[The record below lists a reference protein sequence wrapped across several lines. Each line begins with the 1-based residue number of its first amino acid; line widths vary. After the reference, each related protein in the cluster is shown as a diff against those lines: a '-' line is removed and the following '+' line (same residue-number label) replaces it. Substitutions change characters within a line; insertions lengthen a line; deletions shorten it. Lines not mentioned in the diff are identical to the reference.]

1 MRTSTFLLPVLA
13 LLAACG
19 SPAAPLVPSPAPSP
33 EPAAAPSASAP
44 AAIVSDPAGAK
55 RIAADVTFLA
65 SPELAGRGTGEEGA
79 RLARD
84 FIVKRFTDLGLTP
97 AGSADGASFT
107 QELTA
112 RVGAD
117 AKPPELAVVARGG
130 ASKSVDPLMA
140 RVAEGSATGKVSAP
154 AVFVGFGI
162 TAAAAS
168 WDDYAGI
175 DLTGKIAVI
184 LDGAPSPPVAAPKPA
199 ARSAKASPPTDTLAR
214 PVPNP
219 LRDFGAVRYKLRTAR
234 EHHAVGAVIV
244 TRDMLPNA
252 PTDASS
258 MGIPGVVTTVAGVNA
273 LFPGLDLAGKGA
285 WEKTR
290 SSKAKPLPVEISL
303 SARIDPVEASSWNVA
318 GLLRARPGSKHA
330 DEYVVIGAH
339 YDHLGHGGSF
349 SRTPGVR
356 AVHPGADDNASGVAL
371 LLESARRLRALPR
384 APERNILFLAFGAE
398 EIGTIG
404 SRFWIDHPTVPL
416 ASVTA
421 MINAD
426 MVGRLRDDRLLVD
439 GTGTAAAWPELI
451 PGASNGLALD
461 LSLGAEGFGA
471 SDHAS
476 FTAARI
482 PVAFLFT
489 GVHDDYHQPTDTAD
503 KINSVGAERI
513 TTFAARLTLAVAE
526 RPDRLVFVD
535 APADPHRGKS
545 GGFKVSLGTIP
556 DYAFTGAG
564 VRLSGVRPDAP
575 AERGGMK
582 AGDVIVKVGPH
593 AITNIHDYM
602 YALGDLEAGRAITVE
617 VERAGTRVPL
627 QIIPAPGR

>member
-1 MRTSTFLLPVLA
+1 M
-13 LLAACG
+13 
-19 SPAAPLVPSPAPSP
+19 
-33 EPAAAPSASAP
+33 
-44 AAIVSDPAGAK
+44 SDPAGAK

-84 FIVKRFTDLGLTP
+84 FIVKRFTDLGLTA

-112 RVGAD
+112 RVGAN
-117 AKPPELAVVARGG
+117 ARPPELAVIARGSATKG
-130 ASKSVDPLMA
+130 VDPLAA
-140 RVAEGSATGKVSAP
+140 RVADGSATGKARAP
-154 AVFVGFGI
+154 AVFVGHGI
-162 TAAAAS
+162 TASAAG
-168 WDDYAGI
+168 WDDYAGV

-184 LDGAPSPPVAAPKPA
+184 LDGVPAITPAPASTPAPATRGAATDKSPPPQ
-199 ARSAKASPPTDTLAR
+199 S
-214 PVPNP
+214 P

-244 TRDMLPNA
+244 TRGTLPDA
-252 PTDASS
+252 PADASS

-273 LFPGLDLAGKGA
+273 LFPGLDLAGKSVWA
-285 WEKTR
+285 KAKSE
-290 SSKAKPLPVEISL
+290 KAKPLPVEISL
-303 SARIDPVEASSWNVA
+303 STRIDPVEASAWNVA

-330 DEYVVIGAH
+330 DEYVVLGAH

-371 LLESARRLRALPR
+371 LLESARRLRTLPR

-426 MVGRLRDDRLLVD
+426 MVGRLREDRLLVD
-439 GTGTAAAWPELI
+439 GTGTAAAWPELV
-451 PGASNGLALD
+451 PVAGAGLAFN

-489 GVHDDYHQPTDTAD
+489 GVHDDYHQPTDTSD
-503 KINSVGAERI
+503 KINAIGSERI
-513 TTFAARLTLAVAE
+513 TTFAARLALAVAE
-526 RPDRLVFVD
+526 RPARLLFVD
-535 APADPHRGKS
+535 APADPHRGMS

-617 VERAGTRVPL
+617 VERAGARVPL

>member
-1 MRTSTFLLPVLA
+1 
-13 LLAACG
+13 
-19 SPAAPLVPSPAPSP
+19 
-33 EPAAAPSASAP
+33 
-44 AAIVSDPAGAK
+44 VSDPAGTK

-84 FIVKRFTDLGLTP
+84 FIIKRFTDLGLTA
-97 AGSADGASFT
+97 AGSADGVSFT

-117 AKPPELAVVARGG
+117 AKPPELAVIARGS
-130 ASKSVDPLMA
+130 ATKRVDPLAA
-140 RVAEGSATGKVSAP
+140 RVADGSATGKASAP
-154 AVFVGFGI
+154 AVFVGHGI
-162 TAAAAS
+162 TAAAAG

-184 LDGAPSPPVAAPKPA
+184 LDGVPATAPAPATRSAATDKSPPPQ
-199 ARSAKASPPTDTLAR
+199 
-214 PVPNP
+214 NP

-244 TRDMLPNA
+244 TRGTLPGA
-252 PTDASS
+252 PADASS

-273 LFPGLDLAGKGA
+273 LLPSLDLAGKSVWAKAKSG
-285 WEKTR
+285 
-290 SSKAKPLPVEISL
+290 KAKPLPVEISL
-303 SARIDPVEASSWNVA
+303 STRIDPVEASAWNVA

-330 DEYVVIGAH
+330 DEYVVLGAH

-371 LLESARRLRALPR
+371 LLESARRLRTLPR
-384 APERNILFLAFGAE
+384 APDRNILFLAFGAE

-439 GTGTAAAWPELI
+439 GTGTAAAWPELV
-451 PGASNGLALD
+451 PGAGAGLALN

-503 KINSVGAERI
+503 KFNAVGAERI
-513 TTFAARLTLAVAE
+513 TTFAARLALAVAE
-526 RPDRLVFVD
+526 RPARLAFAD
-535 APADPHRGKS
+535 APADPHRGMS

-556 DYAFTGAG
+556 DYAFPGAG